1 MILNIDFDDLGNK
14 LPGNLELIVFIL
26 SLSQNQHVMEESIV
40 VLQVT
45 LHDNDGIEIRI
56 GGGDKINPLMLV
68 GILEQVK
75 AGILDDLKL
84 SRVEQPE
91 SLSNQSYEA

>member
-1 MILNIDFDDLGNK
+1 LILNIDFDDLGNK

-40 VLQVT
+40 VLQIT

-56 GGGDKINPLMLV
+56 GGGDKVNPLMLV

-75 AGILDDLKL
+75 SGIVNDLAL
-84 SRVEQPE
+84 SRVD
-91 SLSNQSYEA
+91 SGMDTNQSYEA

>member
-1 MILNIDFDDLGNK
+1 
-14 LPGNLELIVFIL
+14 
-26 SLSQNQHVMEESIV
+26 MEEPIV

-45 LHDNDGIEIRI
+45 LHDNEGVEIRI
-56 GGGDKINPLMLV
+56 GGGDKVNPLMLV

>member
-1 MILNIDFDDLGNK
+1 MILNIDFDELSNK

-26 SLSQNQHVMEESIV
+26 SLSQNQHVMEEPIV

-75 AGILDDLKL
+75 SGVLNDLAL
-84 SRVEQPE
+84 SRVD
-91 SLSNQSYEA
+91 SAMDTNQSYDA